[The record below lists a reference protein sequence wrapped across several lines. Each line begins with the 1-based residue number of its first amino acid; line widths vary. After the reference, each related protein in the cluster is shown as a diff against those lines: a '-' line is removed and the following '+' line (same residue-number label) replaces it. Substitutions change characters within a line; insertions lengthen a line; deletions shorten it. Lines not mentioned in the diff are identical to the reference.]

1 MEIIL
6 IIAAVVVV
14 IGLLIAFEYHI
25 RQPDTLVL
33 YESKGRIEFRKGLLY
48 PRHFSLQFERTT
60 SPIQLDFDVTAAGNL
75 GVQIKLVGSVAPSL
89 NHIQALIRV
98 GGWSSDAL
106 AHAADE
112 AQVLLEGMVKEFT
125 EQSEIHL
132 LSSASILKYI
142 NERVGLLE
150 ERLGVELITLVVQ
163 DLEPTDPEVAD
174 ALRQREK
181 ARLLEETEELNQNA
195 RLLAAKAKYQTDQEI
210 FQLEHSLDLKKLELD
225 KELQEKEAYLAHQR
239 LEDELER
246 KRMNLAYE
254 KEEVNILKGS
264 PELLLLTP
272 QAARLAEASQNL
284 KSARTVISFT
294 PQELAQGSELLGL
307 FQKIL
312 HKAIE
317 IKQEK

>member
-48 PRHFSLQFERTT
+48 PRHVSLQFERTT

-210 FQLEHSLDLKKLELD
+210 FKLEHSLDLKKLELD

-317 IKQEK
+317 MKQEK

>member
-210 FQLEHSLDLKKLELD
+210 FKLEHSLDLKKLELD